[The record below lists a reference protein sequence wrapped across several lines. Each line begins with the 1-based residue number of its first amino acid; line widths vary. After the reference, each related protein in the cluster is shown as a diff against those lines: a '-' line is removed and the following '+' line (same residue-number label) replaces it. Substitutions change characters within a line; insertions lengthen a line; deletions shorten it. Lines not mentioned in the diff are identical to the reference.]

1 MDLPGHQWAVFDH
14 GYSHWTWS
22 QPVDWHPAW
31 PQICLLTVNSPGD
44 THSCL
49 NKSQVCLLASLG
61 HCGAGP
67 WLVRPL
73 HCQLCYCTQ
82 LMATLHSGSNQP
94 WHSLLMQD
102 FAAMSVL
109 VCPISCRRCWIG
121 LVTTRS
127 VLLLWEESSCQWYEE
142 QQEMHKTGRM
152 GQGVRLMSGHSG
164 HPGLFA
170 GTTGVHF
177 HL

>member
-1 MDLPGHQWAVFDH
+1 ML
-14 GYSHWTWS
+14 
-22 QPVDWHPAW
+22 
-31 PQICLLTVNSPGD
+31 
-44 THSCL
+44 
-49 NKSQVCLLASLG
+49 
-61 HCGAGP
+61 
-67 WLVRPL
+67 
-73 HCQLCYCTQ
+73 
-82 LMATLHSGSNQP
+82 
-94 WHSLLMQD
+94 
-102 FAAMSVL
+102 VL
-109 VCPISCRRCWIG
+109 VCPISCRGCWIG
-121 LVTTRS
+121 LVTTRT